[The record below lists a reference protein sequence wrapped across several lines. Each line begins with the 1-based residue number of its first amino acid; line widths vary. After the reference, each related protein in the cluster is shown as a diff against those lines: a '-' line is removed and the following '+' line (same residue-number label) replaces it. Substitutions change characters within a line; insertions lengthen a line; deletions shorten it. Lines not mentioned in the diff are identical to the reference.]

1 MRGGAGGCVLG
12 RRMPRLG
19 MDMTYSGTDDTRDSA
34 DHHGDVGGGEPP
46 SDRQRAETRQTLD
59 QIADALGVASALL
72 STDAPADLH
81 AAGDTVTLQEA
92 SALLQAYFRIP
103 DREARQ
109 RCLDCVRAA
118 AR

>member
-1 MRGGAGGCVLG
+1 
-12 RRMPRLG
+12 
-19 MDMTYSGTDDTRDSA
+19 MTYSGTDDARDSA
-34 DHHGDVGGGEPP
+34 EHNGLVCCGDEAT

-72 STDAPADLH
+72 STDALADVR